1 MLFLFENKGVRLL
14 IGEQFSDA
22 ADSIISFR
30 VDFDISQL
38 ARDHLFDRELH
49 LSVPSYADTLAVVA
63 LIDDLYPECVFSL
76 FLDIQKLWVFGIL
89 NACRLDAQYSDVI
102 LVLYEALRVIQ
113 RTVRKVGEFFLRV
126 VQVSMPWG
134 RR

>member
-1 MLFLFENKGVRLL
+1 MLFLFEYRGAHLL

-22 ADSIISFR
+22 ADFIISFR
-30 VDFDISQL
+30 VDFDISKW

-49 LSVPSYADTLAVVA
+49 LPVPSYADTLDVVA
-63 LIDDLYPECVFSL
+63 LIDDLYQECVLSI
-76 FLDIQKLWVFGIL
+76 FLDIKKLWVFRIL
-89 NACRLDAQYSDVI
+89 NACRLVAQYSDVI
-102 LVLYEALRVIQ
+102 LVLCEALRVIQ
-113 RTVRKVGEFFLRV
+113 GTVGRVGEFFLRV